1 MKRFSLYFFLLFCVF
16 FPHCVEKNGSK
27 EVLFKPSDKNATQ
40 ETIIFYSDLCQKLQK
55 GIMLGHQDDLAY
67 GNKWYGETGRSD
79 VKAVCGD
86 YPAVF
91 GWDIS
96 LVETGKTVNK
106 DSIVFEKLVGYI
118 QKVND
123 MGGLSV
129 LNWIPQD
136 AGIKQIIENQS
147 SRQNYLTELDR
158 MAIFLRKL
166 VDEEGKPIPVIVQL
180 FGTTETFFSNQN
192 CCSSTEFQQFWS
204 LTVNHLRQANK
215 IHHALY
221 AYSVYSGAKDDKLME
236 YYPGNEYVDIVG
248 IALNLDQEN
257 DPTGKIYMQ
266 TLKANLAVVTQFAE
280 KHNKIPV
287 LANTGMK
294 GIKIPD
300 YFSNYLL
307 PIISKHK
314 LSYVMF
320 GKNAWNDEKNYYIP
334 VPGHPASEDFDAF
347 AKNPIILTCSKLR

>member
-1 MKRFSLYFFLLFCVF
+1 MKHFSIYILLLLSVF
-16 FPHCVEKNGSK
+16 FSRCGEKSSSK
-27 EVLFKPSDKNATQ
+27 EALFKPSDKDATK
-40 ETIIFYSDLCQKLQK
+40 ETVIFYSALCQNLQK

-79 VKAVCGD
+79 VKSVCGD

-96 LVETGKTVNK
+96 LVESGKTVNP
-106 DSIVFEKLVGYI
+106 DSIVFEKLVSYI
-118 QKVND
+118 QTVND

-129 LNWIPQD
+129 LNWVPQNID
-136 AGIKQIIENQS
+136 IKQILKNQTFFQS
-147 SRQNYLTELDR
+147 YLAELDR
-158 MAIFLRKL
+158 VAVFLRKL

-180 FGTTETFFSNQN
+180 FGTSEIPFSNEN
-192 CCSSTEFQQFWS
+192 DCSSTEFQKFWS
-204 LTVNHLRQANK
+204 LTVNRLRQTNK
-215 IHHALY
+215 IHQALY
-221 AYSVYSGAKDDKLME
+221 AYSVYSGAKESKLVE

-257 DPTGKIYMQ
+257 DPTGRIYMQ
-266 TLKANLAVVTQFAE
+266 TLKTNLTVVTQFAE

-287 LANTGMK
+287 LAKTGMK

-320 GKNAWNDEKNYYIP
+320 GKNAWNDEKNYFIP
-334 VPGHPASEDFDAF
+334 VPGHPASEDFDSF
-347 AKNPIILTCSKLR
+347 VKNPIILTCSKLK

>member
-1 MKRFSLYFFLLFCVF
+1 MKRFSLYFLLLLCVF
-16 FPHCVEKNGSK
+16 FSRCGEKSGSK
-27 EVLFKPSDKNATQ
+27 EALLRPSDKNATK
-40 ETIIFYSDLCQKLQK
+40 ETVIFYSALYQKLQK

-67 GNKWYGETGRSD
+67 GNKWYGEAGRSD
-79 VKAVCGD
+79 VKSVCGD

-96 LVETGKTVNK
+96 LVETGKTVNG
-106 DSIVFEKLVGYI
+106 DSIVFKKLVSYI
-118 QKVND
+118 RTVNHL
-123 MGGLSV
+123 GGLSV
-129 LNWIPQD
+129 LNWIPQNTD
-136 AGIKQIIENQS
+136 IKQILENQP
-147 SRQNYLTELDR
+147 SRQAYLARLDKV
-158 MAIFLRKL
+158 AVFLHKL
-166 VDEEGKPIPVIVQL
+166 VDEEGKLIPIVLQL
-180 FGTTETFFSNQN
+180 FGTSETFFSNEN
-192 CCSSTEFQQFWS
+192 CCSTAEFQQFWS
-204 LTVNHLRQANK
+204 LTVNYLRQTSK
-215 IHHALY
+215 VHHVLY
-221 AYSVYSGAKDDKLME
+221 AYSVYSGAKDGKLVE
-236 YYPGNEYVDIVG
+236 YYPGNDYVDIVG

-266 TLKANLAVVTQFAE
+266 TLKTNLAVVTLFAE

-307 PIISKHK
+307 PIISKQK

-347 AKNPIILTCSKLR
+347 TKNPVILTCSKLR